1 MRNYS
6 WADKL
11 LMEIDQALRTV
22 HGRLHAR
29 RPTPSTTAHTDGD
42 SANSLPATA
51 RRLSRRL
58 LRVDHAGEVAAQ
70 GLYQGQALTARDA
83 QVREQMRHSAEEEND
98 HLAWCHARIL
108 ELGGRRSVFGPCWY
122 LGSYALGAVAGLAGD
137 RWSLGFV
144 SETERQVVRHLDDH
158 LQRLPAGDRRS
169 HAILTQMKLDEAEH
183 ARSAA
188 LAGGQALPGA
198 IQRAMTLVSKVMTR
212 TAYWL

>member
-6 WADKL
+6 WTDKFL
-11 LMEIDQALRTV
+11 IEVDQALRTV
-22 HGRLHAR
+22 HGTQQTR
-29 RPTPSTTAHTDGD
+29 RPNPAEIAG
-42 SANSLPATA
+42 ANVDALPLSA

-83 QVREQMRHSAEEEND
+83 KVRERMRHSAEEEND
-98 HLAWCHARIL
+98 HLAWTYERIRQ
-108 ELGGRRSVFGPCWY
+108 LGGRRSLFGPFWY
-122 LGSYALGAVAGLAGD
+122 LGSYALGAAAGLAGD

-158 LQRLPAGDRRS
+158 LQRLPAGDRQS
-169 HAILTQMKLDEAEH
+169 HAILAQMRIDEGRH
-183 ARSAA
+183 AQAA
-188 LAGGQALPGA
+188 THAGGQELPGA
-198 IQRAMTLVSKVMTR
+198 FKRMMTLMSKAMTR

>member
-108 ELGGRRSVFGPCWY
+108 EL
-122 LGSYALGAVAGLAGD
+122 
-137 RWSLGFV
+137 
-144 SETERQVVRHLDDH
+144 
-158 LQRLPAGDRRS
+158 
-169 HAILTQMKLDEAEH
+169 
-183 ARSAA
+183 SA
-188 LAGGQALPGA
+188 QP
-198 IQRAMTLVSKVMTR
+198 IFDVAMTSGR
-212 TAYWL
+212 